1 MFGSC
6 LFVGALIDDIMLLV
20 VALLSLS
27 RSGSSAGLPSAHADA
42 FTSTPYCG
50 NPACVVLMPPGPTA
64 SRSAWMQSVA
74 LEMHLSETAFLSPR
88 TEGGYDLRWFTPTD
102 EVDLC
107 GHATLASAHVL
118 WEVHGLPKDQPIEFH
133 SRSGK
138 LTATCDEEGF
148 IELDFPS
155 APETAIREDD
165 PDRAQL
171 LKAFPNLAPEDI
183 LYVGRNVIGGPGG
196 GDLLAEVTPDAFAGL
211 EYVTSEVE
219 KIVCRVLS
227 VTAAGCPA
235 KPEPGHDKS
244 EYDFSS
250 RGFAPCVGVAEDPVC
265 GSAHCMFGPYWR
277 GRLGKDTMLAR
288 VASPRG
294 GDVRVRVV
302 GDRTALGGKAV
313 TTMVGTL
320 LHTEA

>member
-196 GDLLAEVTPDAFAGL
+196 DDLLAEVTPDAFAGL

-219 KIVCRVLS
+219 KIVPRPIRHRGRLPRQTRTRARQVRVRLL
-227 VTAAGCPA
+227 VAA
-235 KPEPGHDKS
+235 
-244 EYDFSS
+244 S
-250 RGFAPCVGVAEDPVC
+250 RRALGSPRTPC
-265 GSAHCMFGPYWR
+265 GSAHCMLGPTGRSGSARTRCSRAWR
-277 GRLGKDTMLAR
+277 AHAAATC
-288 VASPRG
+288 VCAS
-294 GDVRVRVV
+294 
-302 GDRTALGGKAV
+302 
-313 TTMVGTL
+313 
-320 LHTEA
+320 